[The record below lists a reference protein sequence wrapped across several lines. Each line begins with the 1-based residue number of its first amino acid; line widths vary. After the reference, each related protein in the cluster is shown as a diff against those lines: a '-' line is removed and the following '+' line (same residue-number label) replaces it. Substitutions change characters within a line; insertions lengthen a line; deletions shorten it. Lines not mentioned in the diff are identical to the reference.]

1 MPTTTKVLARTAAS
15 TTTTTNLYTVPA
27 ATTTVVSNIAV
38 TNTAGSAG
46 TFTLALGPSG
56 SPVALHTT
64 TAIPANSTVYIDLKQ
79 VLTTGQVITGGAS
92 ATTVN
97 FHISGVEV
105 S

>member
-1 MPTTTKVLARTAAS
+1 MPTTTKVLARTASATSS
-15 TTTTTNLYTVPA
+15 TTLYTVPS

-38 TNTAGSAG
+38 TNTAGTAA
-46 TFTLALGPSG
+46 TFTLTLNS
-56 SPVALHTT
+56 VALHTA
-64 TAIPANSTVYIDLKQ
+64 TAIAANSTVYIDLKQ
-79 VLTTGQVITGGAS
+79 VLAATQVIAGLAS